1 MFINDESISY
11 ITTESNTYAGEYI
24 NKEKDNFKQSSEF
37 KKWQVEKIIT
47 GKMLGFLALIYMGIV
62 IKDAMKSYWSVDSV
76 LSTPFPRNVMS
87 RSEFYNVI
95 LFLHC
100 CSNTKYPSKGQPG
113 YNWRKQFGKV
123 LTILQGQCAYI
134 WIPKQHLSINEG
146 TIPFKGEVHFK

>member
-87 RSEFYNVI
+87 RSEFYNVL

-113 YNWRKQFGKV
+113 YN
-123 LTILQGQCAYI
+123 
-134 WIPKQHLSINEG
+134 
-146 TIPFKGEVHFK
+146 